1 MGNCRLAL
9 TQAHIAFTQPFNN
22 KRNTMKSPKFLSSCL
37 ALAVITAAT
46 TAQAGP
52 PVTVTFK
59 NLGTEAAVYTVV
71 TGNEM
76 STQRNA
82 RSPSPTVDAGRSD
95 SYIVQSTV
103 SPDTSYATV
112 RYVMGVKA
120 CVFTTTFSKLPAA
133 GGVRVPKWTKT
144 ATPGGGAV
152 CTANSR
158 VTSLASHAWAAE
170 FTMK

>member
-1 MGNCRLAL
+1 MKTTRILA
-9 TQAHIAFTQPFNN
+9 P
-22 KRNTMKSPKFLSSCL
+22 S
-37 ALAVITAAT
+37 LAVAIMTMAA

-71 TGNEM
+71 TSNEI

-82 RSPSPTVDAGRSD
+82 RSPGQKVAAGRSD

-112 RYVMGVKA
+112 RYVMGPKA

-133 GGVRVPKWTKT
+133 GGARVPKWTKT
-144 ATPGGGAV
+144 ATPSGGAV
-152 CTANSR
+152 CTATSR
-158 VTSLASHAWAAE
+158 VTSLSSHAWAAE

>member
-1 MGNCRLAL
+1 MKTIKILA
-9 TQAHIAFTQPFNN
+9 P
-22 KRNTMKSPKFLSSCL
+22 SL
-37 ALAVITAAT
+37 ALAILTAAA

-71 TGNEM
+71 TSNEI

-82 RSPSPTVDAGRSD
+82 RSPIRPKVDVGASD
-95 SYIVQSTV
+95 SYIVQSTI
-103 SPDTSYATV
+103 SPDTGYATV

-120 CVFTTTFSKLPAA
+120 CVFSTTFSKTPAA

-144 ATPGGGAV
+144 ATPSGGAV
-152 CTANSR
+152 CTATSR
-158 VTSLASHAWAAE
+158 VTNLSNHAWAAE

>member
-1 MGNCRLAL
+1 
-9 TQAHIAFTQPFNN
+9 
-22 KRNTMKSPKFLSSCL
+22 MKSPKILSSCL
-37 ALAVITAAT
+37 ALAMITVAT

-71 TGNEM
+71 TNNEM

-82 RSPSPTVDAGRSD
+82 RPSISSTMKPGETGV
-95 SYIVQSTV
+95 YVVQSNI
-103 SPDTSYATV
+103 SPDTSYATF
-112 RYVMGVKA
+112 RYVMGIKT
-120 CVFTTTFSKLPAA
+120 CVFSTTLSRLPAA

-144 ATPGGGAV
+144 ATPSGGAV
-152 CTANSR
+152 CTATSR
-158 VTSLASHAWAAE
+158 VTNLASHAWAAE